1 MQKVVSSKFAAK
13 IQILE
18 KLSELPDLVPCKD
31 IDIPD
36 EILEY
41 HVIMVADIN
50 CRYNEKLYPDDKMEV
65 GQREATKDDTMTS
78 KSLNKKREGH
88 RKEKLFGKDM
98 SLVTEGA
105 VETPDPILSLIMY
118 LKTNALDEEELFR
131 KSAPASEIAD
141 LKDRL
146 DKDME
151 VQWSKFDVP
160 TLAGLLKAYVR
171 ELPSPLIPASCYI
184 HLTDITRLEGQ
195 QSIIEHIRDRF
206 LSQID
211 AQPLALL
218 AEIMSLLKCT
228 VEHSARNGMSM
239 RSVVTVWTPNLIRH
253 EDPAEEMRRMS
264 ASQRLVQCMIEY
276 YDDLF

>member
-1 MQKVVSSKFAAK
+1 
-13 IQILE
+13 
-18 KLSELPDLVPCKD
+18 
-31 IDIPD
+31 
-36 EILEY
+36 
-41 HVIMVADIN
+41 
-50 CRYNEKLYPDDKMEV
+50 
-65 GQREATKDDTMTS
+65 MTS

-98 SLVTEGA
+98 SAVTEGA
-105 VETPDPILSLIMY
+105 IETPDPILSLIMY

-131 KSAPASEIAD
+131 KSAPATEIAD

-151 VQWSKFDVP
+151 VQWSKYDVP

-171 ELPSPLIPASCYI
+171 ELPDPLIPQSTYI
-184 HLTDITRLEGQ
+184 HLADLNHLEGER
-195 QSIIEHIRDRF
+195 SIIEHIREHM
-206 LSQID
+206 LSKID

-218 AEIMSLLKCT
+218 SEIVSLLKCT

-264 ASQRLVQCMIEY
+264 SSQKLVKSMIEF